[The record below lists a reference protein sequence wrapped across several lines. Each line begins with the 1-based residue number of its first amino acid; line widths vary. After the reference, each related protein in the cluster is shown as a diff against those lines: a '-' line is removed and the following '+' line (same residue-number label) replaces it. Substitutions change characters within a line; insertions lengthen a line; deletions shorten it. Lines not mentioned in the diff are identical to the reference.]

1 MGPLAR
7 IDILES
13 IHSQVTHAV
22 EKEGAKLIYGGKR
35 YEKLGSEYQ
44 KGYFYYPTLI
54 ECTPES
60 ILFREEVFGP
70 VIAVTKY

>member
-35 YEKLGSEYQ
+35 YEKLGSEY
-44 KGYFYYPTLI
+44 
-54 ECTPES
+54 
-60 ILFREEVFGP
+60 
-70 VIAVTKY
+70 